1 MKIGCKVLFIN
12 KLALKDK
19 KRLAAFGRAL
29 SCALRPNCML
39 KRPCFALCFSQIAVN
54 HVVINLKNTCQ
65 ILPHAQRFYGEGTH
79 NVKAWCKYFTFLWLL
94 FLTIEWF

>member
-65 ILPHAQRFYGEGTH
+65 ILPHAQRFCGEGTH
-79 NVKAWCKYFTFLWLL
+79 NVKIW
-94 FLTIEWF
+94 